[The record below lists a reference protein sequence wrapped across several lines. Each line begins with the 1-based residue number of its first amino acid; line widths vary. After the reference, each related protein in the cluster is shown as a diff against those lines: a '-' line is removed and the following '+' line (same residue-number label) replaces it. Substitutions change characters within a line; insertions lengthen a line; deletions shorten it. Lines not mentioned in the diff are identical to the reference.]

1 MNQEHRALVRRVAG
15 LEVAVVKLQAA
26 MGGIAQSLEA
36 AVATPVECA
45 KCDEFV
51 EVFGDS
57 VCLDP
62 DCPCGLPTTNIA
74 D

>member
-45 KCDEFV
+45 KCDRV
-51 EVFGDS
+51 VDVFSDDS

-62 DCPCGLPTTNIA
+62 DCPCGLPIG
-74 D
+74 